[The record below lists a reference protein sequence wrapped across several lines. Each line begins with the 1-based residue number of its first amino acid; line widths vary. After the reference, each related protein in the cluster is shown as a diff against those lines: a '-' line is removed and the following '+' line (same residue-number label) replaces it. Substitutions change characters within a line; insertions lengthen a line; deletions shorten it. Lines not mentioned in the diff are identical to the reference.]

1 MSDHTRLPRI
11 FAVVP
16 CAGTGSRSGSG
27 LPKQYVRLGGETMVG
42 HTLRALGAVTEIDLI
57 LVALAPEDDHFEREV
72 GWFGGGRAVVQRCG
86 GPTRAQTVAAALVE
100 LVRRG
105 AGPQDWVLVHD
116 AARCL
121 IRPAWVST
129 LIQACMADEVGGLL
143 ACPVSDTLKEAQA
156 QRVVSTISRQ
166 DKWVAQTPQMF
177 RLQLLQDAL
186 RTASATITDEASAV
200 EALGHKPLLVCSPIE
215 NFKVTYPHDFDLALR
230 LLSTRQ
236 E

>member
-1 MSDHTRLPRI
+1 
-11 FAVVP
+11 
-16 CAGTGSRSGSG
+16 
-27 LPKQYVRLGGETMVG
+27 
-42 HTLRALGAVTEIDLI
+42 
-57 LVALAPEDDHFEREV
+57 
-72 GWFGGGRAVVQRCG
+72 
-86 GPTRAQTVAAALVE
+86 
-100 LVRRG
+100 
-105 AGPQDWVLVHD
+105 
-116 AARCL
+116 
-121 IRPAWVST
+121 
-129 LIQACMADEVGGLL
+129 MADEVGGLL

-156 QRVVSTISRQ
+156 HRVVSTISRQ

-177 RLQLLQDAL
+177 RLQLLQEAL